1 MYKEQLP
8 SMESFSHLVRLVGP
22 FPASA
27 RRIAHYA
34 KHFGF
39 GNDTTHFLHLFHPIE
54 IFESRADFINRCN
67 ELALIISE
75 EARMPKEV
83 LRSLQG

>member
-1 MYKEQLP
+1 MYTQPPP
-8 SMESFSHLVRLVGP
+8 SMEKISRLVRLVGP

-39 GNDTTHFLHLFHPIE
+39 GRLITEFLHLFHPGE

-75 EARMPKEV
+75 EGKMPKEV
-83 LRSLQG
+83 LRSLQD